1 MQPIQQ
7 DLDRFANPRP
17 LAVANTFVARV
28 YNWMGVGLGVTAAV
42 ALLISQSE
50 TLVRTIFGNPII
62 LIGLVIAQL
71 GTVFAISASARRAN
85 PALATMLFLAYAAL
99 LGLTMSVI
107 LLVYT
112 ASSVAGTFLVTAGMF
127 GGMSVYGWTTKKD
140 LTSIGSFLIMA
151 VWGLILASIVN
162 IFLRSSGMS
171 WLISIAG
178 VAIFVGLTA
187 YDTQKIKRI
196 GASVDGDSAEGR
208 GLAIQGA
215 LALYLDFVNMFMF
228 MLRLLGSRR

>member
-7 DLDRFANPRP
+7 DLERFANPRP

-28 YNWMGVGLGVTAAV
+28 YNWMGIGLGVTAAV
-42 ALLISQSE
+42 AMLVSQSE
-50 TLVRTIFGNPII
+50 TMVRTVIRNPLI
-62 LIGLVIAQL
+62 LIGLIVVQL
-71 GTVFAISASARRAN
+71 GMVFGIGSAARRAN
-85 PALATMLFLAYAAL
+85 PALATVLFLSYAAL
-99 LGLTMSVI
+99 LGVTMSFI

-140 LTSIGSFLIMA
+140 LTSIGSFCIMA
-151 VWGLILASIVN
+151 VFGLILASIVN
-162 IFLRSSGMS
+162 IFLQSSGMS
-171 WLISIAG
+171 WIISIAG

-196 GASVDGDSAEGR
+196 GASVDGDSAQGR

-228 MLRLLGSRR
+228 MLRLFGNRR